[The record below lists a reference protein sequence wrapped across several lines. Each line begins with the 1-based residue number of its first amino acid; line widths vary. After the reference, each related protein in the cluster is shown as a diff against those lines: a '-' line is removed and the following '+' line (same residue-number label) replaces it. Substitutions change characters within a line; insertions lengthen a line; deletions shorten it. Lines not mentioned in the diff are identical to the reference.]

1 MPWGFIIPLSI
12 LVLIVICV
20 AVCICYIRR
29 KNAIDL
35 ELIDVSVSN
44 TIKDIDGI
52 TSRTK

>member
-1 MPWGFIIPLSI
+1 MPWGYIIPLAI

-35 ELIDVSVSN
+35 QHNDAGVN
-44 TIKDIDGI
+44 N
-52 TSRTK
+52 